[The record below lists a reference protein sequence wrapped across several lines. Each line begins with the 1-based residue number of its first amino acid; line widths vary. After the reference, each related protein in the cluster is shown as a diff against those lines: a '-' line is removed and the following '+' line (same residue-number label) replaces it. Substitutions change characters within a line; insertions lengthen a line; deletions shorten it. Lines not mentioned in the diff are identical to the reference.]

1 MIRLSKSSLGPHEK
15 AAVKSVL
22 DKENLG
28 MGEEVKEFELL
39 LKDYF
44 GREAVSVINGTSA
57 LQLAIQAC
65 GISNG
70 DEILVP
76 SLTYIASFQAISATG
91 AVPIACDVDTDLC
104 FLDPKDAEK
113 KITDK
118 SKAIMPVHYAG
129 SAGDLNEIYRI
140 AKKNNLRVIEDAAP
154 AFGSNYKNQ
163 RVGSFGD
170 IACFSFDGIK
180 NITCGEGGCVVS
192 GDKEIIEK
200 VLDYRLLGVVN
211 DSKKRYSNQRSWD
224 FEVKEQGWR
233 YHMSNIMAAL
243 GIQQFKRLEEFSKK
257 RREIGLVYNKN
268 LKNESKIKSLKIDYS
283 QVVPHIYVVQIEG
296 LKDRVKLRQS
306 LLEVGVEV
314 GFHWKP
320 CHQTSLFKDS
330 AKEPLENTE
339 KLAKELLTLPMHT
352 DLTFKEVDYVCDQ
365 LIKAIS

>member
-1 MIRLSKSSLGPHEK
+1 MIRLSKSSLGPNEK

-22 DKENLG
+22 DNENLG
-28 MGEEVKEFELL
+28 MGEVVKEFEVL

-57 LQLAIQAC
+57 MQLAIQAC

-76 SLTYIASFQAISATG
+76 SLTYIATFQAIGATG
-91 AVPIACDVDTDLC
+91 AVPVACDVDTELC

-113 KITDK
+113 RITNK
-118 SKAIMPVHYAG
+118 TKAIMPVHYAG
-129 SAGDLNEIYRI
+129 SAGDLNEVYRV
-140 AKKNNLRVIEDAAP
+140 AKKYNLRVIEDAAP
-154 AFGSNYKNQ
+154 AFGSSYKNQ

-180 NITCGEGGCVVS
+180 NITCGEGGCVVTD
-192 GDKEIIEK
+192 DKK
-200 VLDYRLLGVVN
+200 VIDKIKDYRLLGVVS
-211 DSKKRYSNQRSWD
+211 DSDKRYSNQRSWD

-233 YHMSNIMAAL
+233 YHMSNMMAAL
-243 GIQQFKRLEEFSKK
+243 GIEQFKRLQEFSKK
-257 RREIGLVYNKN
+257 RREIGLIYNKN
-268 LKNESKIKSLKIDYS
+268 LKYQSKIKPLKIDYS

-296 LKDRVKLRQS
+296 LKNRDKLRQC
-306 LLEVGVEV
+306 LLDVGVEV

-320 CHQTSLFKDS
+320 CHHTSLFKNS
-330 AKEPLENTE
+330 AREPLESTE

-352 DLTFKEVDYVCDQ
+352 DLTLKEVDYVCEQ